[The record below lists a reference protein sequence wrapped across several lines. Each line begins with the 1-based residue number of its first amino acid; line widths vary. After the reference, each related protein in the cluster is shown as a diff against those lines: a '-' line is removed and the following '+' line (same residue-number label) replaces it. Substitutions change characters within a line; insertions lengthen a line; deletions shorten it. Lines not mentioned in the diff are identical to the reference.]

1 MNHHQTGSGAYG
13 PNSGGNALPSQ
24 RPCRAVGG
32 GGGQSAPNAYL
43 KTRVM
48 SASPA
53 ELRLLLI
60 EGAIRFCDQ
69 AKSGISEGNPEMI
82 FTGFS
87 KARAII
93 TELISGL
100 NPDVDPQLYERLTGL
115 YTFMFTRLV
124 DASSE
129 KSVVIIDEVIELL
142 RYERETWSLL
152 VENLA
157 AENAEAATLESLP
170 SVPATRCTGEVLG
183 SRSSEP
189 RTSCEDLHHGLTTC
203 PSMTVTPL
211 PRFPMKMKEPLR
223 I

>member
-1 MNHHQTGSGAYG
+1 MTHHPTSSGAYG
-13 PNSGGNALPSQ
+13 PNSGK
-24 RPCRAVGG
+24 RASIPATVQNGPG
-32 GGGQSAPNAYL
+32 SGGQSTPNAYL

-60 EGAIRFCDQ
+60 DGAIRFCDQ
-69 AKSGISEGNPEMI
+69 ARSGISDGNHEMI

-100 NPDVDPQLYERLTGL
+100 NPEVDPELYERLTGL
-115 YTFMFTRLV
+115 YTFIFTRLV

-129 KSVVIIDEVIELL
+129 KSVAIIDEVVELL

-152 VENLA
+152 VENLTSENTSA
-157 AENAEAATLESLP
+157 AAMEELP
-170 SVPATRCTGEVLG
+170 STAPAE
-183 SRSSEP
+183 EP
-189 RTSCEDLHHGLTTC
+189 VKTSAPE
-203 PSMTVTPL
+203 L
-211 PRFPMKMKEPLR
+211 PRIIPAGR
-223 I
+223 ISTTG

>member
-1 MNHHQTGSGAYG
+1 MNHHPTSSGAYG
-13 PNSGGNALPSQ
+13 PNSGK
-24 RPCRAVGG
+24 RAATPATVQNSGG
-32 GGGQSAPNAYL
+32 SGGQPTPNAYL
-43 KTRVM
+43 KSKVM

-60 EGAIRFCDQ
+60 EGAVRFCDQ
-69 AKSGISEGNPEMI
+69 ARSGIEEGNPEMI

-100 NPDVDPQLYERLTGL
+100 NPEVDPELYERLTGL

-129 KSVVIIDEVIELL
+129 KSIEIIDEVTELL

-157 AENAEAATLESLP
+157 SENTAAASMDQLP
-170 SVPATRCTGEVLG
+170 SKELSGAPVTSSAPTPPRLAPAGRISTTG
-183 SRSSEP
+183 
-189 RTSCEDLHHGLTTC
+189 
-203 PSMTVTPL
+203 
-211 PRFPMKMKEPLR
+211 
-223 I
+223 

>member
-13 PNSGGNALPSQ
+13 PNSGK
-24 RPCRAVGG
+24 RASTPATVQASGG
-32 GGGQSAPNAYL
+32 GAGHNTPNAYL
-43 KTRVM
+43 KTKVM

-69 AKSGISEGNPEMI
+69 ARSGISESNPEMI

-100 NPDVDPQLYERLTGL
+100 NPDVDPELYERLTGL

-129 KSVVIIDEVIELL
+129 KSIEIIDEVIELL

-152 VENLA
+152 VANLA
-157 AENAEAATLESLP
+157 SENAEAATMENLP
-170 SVPATRCTGEVLG
+170 TVPPAGSPVRSSAPELPGLAPATRISTTG
-183 SRSSEP
+183 
-189 RTSCEDLHHGLTTC
+189 
-203 PSMTVTPL
+203 
-211 PRFPMKMKEPLR
+211 
-223 I
+223 